1 MNNFL
6 KKVIAQSPDDL
17 QIISAICAESKVKIS
32 DIKYLPSTKIFLLSV
47 LRIDKETD
55 SSKPINS
62 VIKFEFIESSKSK
75 NINQSNAD
83 LTLELF
89 AIDIFK
95 KKENFEIVLLFS
107 KNGIITLLAYNRIFK
122 FHSLQ
127 KPKNIKYVDNFKNKL
142 EYKHVPLQSVGIY
155 VPANLPSTLLMNAV
169 PAKISGVKRIVL
181 ANPKLNGKLNPA
193 VLYAAKKVGINE
205 IYSMGGAQAIA
216 SLAYIQK
223 VNKIVGP
230 GNIYVARSKREVFGD
245 VGTEGMVAGPSEICV
260 LADSK
265 TDLNQV
271 ITSMIGQAEHDVNSQ
286 CILITKDKK
295 LANKFNIE
303 IKESIKKVQRKRVVL
318 KSLKNNGLIVLAQ
331 SDKQIIEAINE
342 VAPEHLEINVSNYK
356 KYLNQI
362 HNAGSIMIGKYS
374 PMAVSDYNV
383 GSNHVLPTL
392 GSAKFS
398 SGLNL
403 SEFYKKISHIT
414 LTKKGIE
421 KLGESATHLAEYEEL
436 DNHAQSIK
444 SRMRR

>member
-1 MNNFL
+1 MI
-6 KKVIAQSPDDL
+6 KVINCKKKNYKRELVSFLDKRRSGKAVDTSIVP
-17 QIISAICAESKVKIS
+17 KILK
-32 DIKYLPSTKIFLLSV
+32 DIKINGRKALL
-47 LRIDKETD
+47 KYE
-55 SSKPINS
+55 K
-62 VIKFEFIESSKSK
+62 KFSK
-75 NINQSNAD
+75 NIEIVPSKDKVNKAIN
-83 LTLELF
+83 TLEPKIKKS
-89 AIDIFK
+89 ID
-95 KKENFEIVLLFS
+95 
-107 KNGIITLLAYNRIFK
+107 LAYNRIFK

-260 LADSK
+260 LADGK

-286 CILITKDKK
+286 CILITKDKN
-295 LANKFNIE
+295 L
-303 IKESIKKVQRKRVVL
+303 IKKFKKDLVIKL
-318 KSLKNNGLIVLAQ
+318 KKIPRQKIATKSIKNNGLILKVN
-331 SDKQIIEAINE
+331 SDKQIINIINQI
-342 VAPEHLEINVSNYK
+342 APEHLELCIENPKLYLDDIN
-356 KYLNQI
+356 
-362 HNAGSIMIGKYS
+362 NAGSIFLGSYTPEAIG
-374 PMAVSDYNV
+374 DYIA
-383 GSNHVLPTL
+383 GPNHVLPTE
-392 GSAKFS
+392 GTARFS
-398 SGLNL
+398 SGLGTNDYLRRTTFVQCNEYNL
-403 SEFYKKISHIT
+403 NELGKHAEILANAEGLDAHRMSINSRKKC
-414 LTKKGIE
+414 
-421 KLGESATHLAEYEEL
+421 
-436 DNHAQSIK
+436 D
-444 SRMRR
+444 

>member
-1 MNNFL
+1 MI
-6 KKVIAQSPDDL
+6 KVIS
-17 QIISAICAESKVKIS
+17 CKKKNYKRE
-32 DIKYLPSTKIFLLSV
+32 LLSF
-47 LRIDKETD
+47 LDKRRSGKEVDT
-55 SSKPINS
+55 SIVPKI
-62 VIKFEFIESSKSK
+62 IKDIRK
-75 NINQSNAD
+75 NG
-83 LTLELF
+83 
-89 AIDIFK
+89 K
-95 KKENFEIVLLFS
+95 KALLKYEKKFS
-107 KNGIITLLAYNRIFK
+107 KNTEIVPSKDKVKKAIRALDPKIKKSIDLAYNRIFK

-127 KPKNIKYVDNFKNKL
+127 KPKDIKYVDNLKNKL
-142 EYKHVPLQSVGIY
+142 EYKHVPLHSVGIY

-181 ANPKLNGKLNPA
+181 ANPKLDGKLNPA
-193 VLYAAKKVGINE
+193 VLYAAKKVGIKE

-260 LADSK
+260 LADGK
-265 TDLNQV
+265 TDLNEV

-295 LANKFNIE
+295 LVNKFNIE
-303 IKESIKKVQRKRVVL
+303 IKGKIQKFQRKSVVL
-318 KSLKNNGLIVLAQ
+318 KSLKNNGLIVFAQ
-331 SDKQIIEAINE
+331 TDKQIIEAINE

-362 HNAGSIMIGKYS
+362 YNAGSIMIGKYS

-383 GSNHVLPTL
+383 GTNHVLPTL

-398 SGLNL
+398 SGLNS

-421 KLGESATHLAEYEEL
+421 KLGESATHLAEYEDL
-436 DNHAQSIK
+436 DNHAQSIR
-444 SRMRR
+444 SRMKGK